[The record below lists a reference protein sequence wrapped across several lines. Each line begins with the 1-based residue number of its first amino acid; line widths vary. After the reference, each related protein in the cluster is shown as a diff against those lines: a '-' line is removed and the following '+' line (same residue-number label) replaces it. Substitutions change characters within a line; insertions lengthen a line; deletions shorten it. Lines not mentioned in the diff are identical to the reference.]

1 MNIPH
6 SIALAIAL
14 TAPAFSFNDD
24 CASPTPIS
32 LGVIAFDTST
42 ATPGGAPWSCV
53 QDGGQDLWYLYV
65 AESGHDLVVSTCASS
80 FDTVLEVRWNCAPGT
95 AIVCNDD
102 SCGTGSEVRWT
113 PILGSRFYI
122 RVGGSNGASGPGT
135 LELRRIVLTSPQDG
149 CGGALPV
156 TDGTTQFSTVG
167 ATESMPVWSCASES
181 PDLWFAFTSNGAVT
195 IDTFGSGY
203 DTTLELFEGSCNQL
217 VSIACNDDSAGS
229 LQSVVSSPPT
239 VGVTYYLRV
248 GGHGGAM
255 GAGMLNVAGAGWPP
269 RLSLGET
276 YCETQD
282 PNSTGTYGHIFATGS
297 PYIADNDLLLRVND
311 LPDHS
316 FGFFFVSRT
325 GGTILPPGGQPG
337 ILCVGGHIGRYN
349 EPGQIFNSGT
359 TGAAVVQIDLLR
371 TPTPFGLLP
380 MMRGDRWHFQAWFRD
395 TSMQGIPTSAF
406 TDALAV
412 DFF

>member
-1 MNIPH
+1 MNIPR
-6 SIALAIAL
+6 ALALAFAL

-24 CASPTPIS
+24 CTSATPIS

-53 QDGGQDLWYLYV
+53 QDGGQDLWYLYI
-65 AESGHDLVVSTCASS
+65 AESGHDLVVSTCGSS
-80 FDTVLEVRWNCAPGT
+80 FDTVLEVRRSWCSGP

-102 SCGTGSEVRWT
+102 SCGMGSEVRWT
-113 PILGSRFYI
+113 PNAGWRYYI

-135 LELRRIVLTSPQDG
+135 LELRRIVLTSLQDG

-156 TDGTTQFSTVG
+156 TNGTTQFSTVG

-181 PDLWFAFTSNGAVT
+181 PDLRFAFTSNGAVT

-239 VGVTYYLRV
+239 AGVTYYLRV

-255 GAGMLNVAGAGWPP
+255 GAGVLNVAGAGAPP
-269 RLSLGET
+269 RLSLGVT

-282 PNSTGTYGHIFATGS
+282 PNSTGTYGHIFASGS
-297 PYIADNDLLLRVND
+297 PYIADNDLLLRAND
-311 LPDHS
+311 LPDNS
-316 FGFFFVSRT
+316 FGFFLVSPAA
-325 GGTILPPGGQPG
+325 GYVVNPGGQQG
-337 ILCVGGHIGRYN
+337 ILCVSGAIGRYIG
-349 EPGQIFNSGT
+349 PGQIFHSGT
-359 TGAAVVQIDLLR
+359 TGSAVVLVDLLR
-371 TPTPFGLLP
+371 TPTPNGFIP
-380 MMRGDRWHFQAWFRD
+380 TMSGDRWHFQAWFRD
-395 TSMQGIPTSAF
+395 TAPQGFASFGF